1 MVRTVGLVLWFRD
14 ICIEVYPL
22 DMMNGVWS
30 VSDVPGLGIEIDE
43 TVAARYLFKQ
53 EEIPALEA
61 ILSDGRIANWRTSGV
76 DPASVRSQASNRQE
90 STGFQSRR

>member
-1 MVRTVGLVLWFRD
+1 MVRTVGLVPWFRD

-22 DMMNGVWS
+22 DMKNGVWS
-30 VSDVPGLGIEIDE
+30 APDAPGLGIEIDE

-61 ILSDGRIANWRTSGV
+61 ILSDGRIANW
-76 DPASVRSQASNRQE
+76 
-90 STGFQSRR
+90 